1 MRPSRLVA
9 FFWKPRW
16 IAAGFVLI
24 GLVAVAVWYWGS
36 PQSRRMVQL
45 AASLH
50 DPSAMVLELPGAHAS
65 IRRTQLKD
73 HIEAGLITL
82 GDGARVRYWFCSHHL
97 VEGGD
102 LGATLFRLPDGTDLW
117 MDGYFCC
124 EMDPPE
130 ESLVS
135 VTALRSFAAAMDG
148 LNP

>member
-1 MRPSRLVA
+1 MSLPRIVA
-9 FFWKPRW
+9 PLLKARWPVAGMVLCGLIATGFWYS
-16 IAAGFVLI
+16 GQT
-24 GLVAVAVWYWGS
+24 
-36 PQSRRMVQL
+36 QSRRKVLL

-50 DPSAMVLELPGAHAS
+50 DPSALALELPGAHAS
-65 IRRTQLKD
+65 IRRTHLKD

-82 GDGARVRYWFCSHHL
+82 GDGSRVRYWFCSHHL
-97 VEGGD
+97 VDGGD

-135 VTALRSFAAAMDG
+135 VAELRSFAAVMDG
-148 LNP
+148 RNP